1 MIIEHRDGKWK
12 LGARICDSLSAFI
25 YQGAIFHAQISCYKE
40 NNWHPMTPPDSAE
53 GIWIWIEMYCFYI
66 YIFAIARFI
75 VQHTLFSG
83 ICFKK
88 TKDKSD
94 MNKVIHD
101 FLTYE
106 YTNLIWSSL
115 NTVLCIMPLIC
126 LFVINRKLPDD
137 LDLDN
142 SKMSYAIL
150 LVVVCLANVFQ
161 FAFKPRLFYPVFKK
175 KLFIKSESSDLLLHQ
190 DDDQLNQSVIE
201 SSLIKGEDDKDHHYV
216 WMKQ

>member
-1 MIIEHRDGKWK
+1 
-12 LGARICDSLSAFI
+12 
-25 YQGAIFHAQISCYKE
+25 
-40 NNWHPMTPPDSAE
+40 
-53 GIWIWIEMYCFYI
+53 
-66 YIFAIARFI
+66 
-75 VQHTLFSG
+75 
-83 ICFKK
+83 
-88 TKDKSD
+88 

-137 LDLDN
+137 LDLEN

-175 KLFIKSESSDLLLHQ
+175 KLFSKSESSDLLLHQ

-216 WMKQ
+216 WMKQQFVTDRAWLWIVNVVVYVVVITVYFCVPGQELSF